1 MYFVTKDS
9 IWKTVGLLPAMQS
22 WLSWELLGIS
32 SWEVKDH
39 LKKEPSLLY
48 SVGDS
53 SREKISQRDLQSSS
67 SLVPDYLNSC
77 NLEADETQLRLL
89 GWKLSH
95 LVLVYRAG
103 VYAGLGV

>member
-1 MYFVTKDS
+1 MEDRGPLICVH
-9 IWKTVGLLPAMQS
+9 
-22 WLSWELLGIS
+22 SWELLGIR

-39 LKKEPSLLY
+39 LKKEPSLLH

-53 SREKISQRDLQSSS
+53 SREKKKSQWHLQSSS
-67 SLVPDYLNSC
+67 NLVPGNLNSY
-77 NLEADETQLRLL
+77 NLEAVETQLKLL

-95 LVLVYRAG
+95 LVYRVG